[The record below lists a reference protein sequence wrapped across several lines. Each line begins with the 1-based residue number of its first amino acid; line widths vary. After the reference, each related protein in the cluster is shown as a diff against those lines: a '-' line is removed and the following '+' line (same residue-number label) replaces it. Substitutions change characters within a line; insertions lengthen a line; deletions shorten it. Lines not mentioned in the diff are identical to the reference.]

1 MVRRFSLSVLFLLIS
16 FLLAA
21 QDEEPTQDEIAAP
34 RRANHYLG
42 VQANQLLRQI
52 FNFGGSTSPVNN
64 PYLLTYAVNSVNTGW
79 GFNAGFGY
87 THQEVRNEDPFNP
100 VQTTID
106 DFFIRLG
113 VERKV
118 MIGEKW
124 MTSYGLD
131 ILRES
136 EKNITEMGD
145 FQPGR
150 FETQTRNRGM
160 GVGLRFT
167 LNYHISEKVLLGTEA
182 TYYYKGIKET
192 RSGTNMS
199 ENTEKSKD
207 FTFRVP
213 VALFLM
219 LKL

>member
-1 MVRRFSLSVLFLLIS
+1 LLIS
-16 FLLAA
+16 FLVAA
-21 QDEEPTQDEIAAP
+21 QDEVAAQ
-34 RRANHYLG
+34 RRAKHYIG
-42 VQANQLLRQI
+42 VQANQLFRQI

-64 PYLLTYAVNSVNTGW
+64 PYLFTYAVNSVNTGW

-100 VQTTID
+100 IQTTID

-118 MIGEKW
+118 AIGEKW

-136 EKNITEMGD
+136 EKNVTEIGIP
-145 FQPGR
+145 QPGR
-150 FETQTRNRGM
+150 FETQTRNRGA
-160 GVGLRFT
+160 GIGLRFT

-182 TYYYKGIKET
+182 TYYHKWIKDT
-192 RSGTNMS
+192 RTGTNMPD
-199 ENTEKSKD
+199 NTEKSKD

-213 VALFLM
+213 VALFLI
-219 LKL
+219 LKV